1 MSYPHDSEHNHAG
14 DGEHDLEQHE
24 SAHEHHGG
32 MSEYIRLA
40 LMALVVI
47 ASVSGWW
54 RHWMSRDWLA
64 FAATLIG
71 GFPIF
76 KEAWENLCKR
86 RMTMELSMTLALV
99 AALCIGQFL
108 TALVIAFFVLFAEL
122 VEGYTV
128 GGGRR
133 AIQNLIDA
141 LPRQV
146 RVRRG
151 GQEHE
156 LATNEVAAGE
166 IIIIRPGERIPAD
179 GIVTKGHSFVDQSS
193 ITGESLPVEK
203 VEQSKVFAGT
213 INKDGVVEV
222 IVEKI
227 GRDTTF
233 GKIIDIVE
241 QAEKSRAPV
250 QRIADKLSAGLVY
263 FAFSA
268 AVFTLIVTRNI
279 TSTISVIIVAGA
291 CGVAAGTPLAIL
303 AGIGNA
309 ARRGIITK
317 GGLYLELLSR
327 IDTVVLD
334 KTGTLTLGI
343 PEVTAV
349 RTFDH
354 VTENEVLQT
363 AAIAEQHSEHPLGE
377 AIVRRARERE
387 LPLREYSH
395 LHYSPGKGIVVEESG
410 TRILVGTHA
419 LFEEHGV
426 PVPVNTLSEAGAH
439 DGAGKTVV
447 LVGRDN
453 RVLGTVTLADQL
465 RAEAKKAVQDLK
477 AQGYRTILLTG
488 DSSHT
493 AKVIGTEL
501 GVHKAIGDLL
511 PEQKVE
517 KIRKLL
523 RDGRKV
529 AMVGDGVNDAPALA
543 EATVGIAMG
552 QGTDVALETADVTLM
567 TSDLSR
573 LVELLA
579 ISKRCYR
586 VIMFN
591 FWGTISVDTAGII
604 LAFFGMLA
612 PIAAALIHVGS
623 ELAFILNSARLF
635 RESPTGKGYQT
646 RARNPAR
653 APRFSRGLFRFDSG
667 VKKGVEP
674 VRPRRNQTSRWPFR
688 PKISRK

>member
-1 MSYPHDSEHNHAG
+1 MSHPHKSEHDHADNH
-14 DGEHDLEQHE
+14 GEHNLEHT
-24 SAHEHHGG
+24 HEHEESGHDHQGG
-32 MSEYIRLA
+32 VAEYVRLG
-40 LMALVVI
+40 LMALVIV
-47 ASVSGWW
+47 ASLTGWW
-54 RHWMSRDWLA
+54 RHWMPRDWLA
-64 FAATLIG
+64 FAATIIG

-76 KEAWENLCKR
+76 KEAWENLRKR

-133 AIQNLIDA
+133 AIQTLIDA

-146 RVRRG
+146 RVRRA
-151 GQEHE
+151 GQERE
-156 LATNEVAAGE
+156 LGTNEVAAGE
-166 IIIIRPGERIPAD
+166 TIIIRPGERIPAD
-179 GIVTKGHSFVDQSS
+179 GVVSKGHSFVDQSS
-193 ITGESLPVEK
+193 ITGEGLPIEK

-213 INKDGVVEV
+213 INKDGVLEV
-222 IVEKI
+222 TVEKI

-233 GKIIDIVE
+233 GKIIEIVE

-250 QRIADKLSAGLVY
+250 QRIADRLAAALVY
-263 FAFSA
+263 FAFGA
-268 AVFTLIVTRNI
+268 AVLTLIVTRNI

-317 GGLYLELLSR
+317 GGLYLEQLSR

-349 RTFDH
+349 RTLDDA
-354 VTENEVLQT
+354 TENDVLQT

-377 AIVRRARERE
+377 AIVRGARARN
-387 LPLREYSH
+387 LPLREYSQ
-395 LHYSPGKGIVVEESG
+395 LRYLPGKGIVVEESG
-410 TRILVGTHA
+410 TRIMVGTSA

-426 PVPVNTLSEAGAH
+426 PVPANALSEADDH
-439 DGAGKTVV
+439 DGAGKTAV
-447 LVGRDN
+447 LVGRDR
-453 RVLGTVTLADQL
+453 RVIGAVTLADQL
-465 RAEAKKAVQDLK
+465 RAEAREAVNNLK
-477 AQGYRTILLTG
+477 TQGYRVILLTG
-488 DSSHT
+488 DSSDA
-493 AKVIGTEL
+493 AKTIGREL
-501 GVHKAIGDLL
+501 GVDESIGNLL

-517 KIRKLL
+517 KIQALL
-523 RDGRKV
+523 RAGRKV

-573 LVELLA
+573 LVEVLA

-591 FWGTISVDTAGII
+591 FFGTISVDTIGIV

-612 PIAAALIHVGS
+612 PIVAALIHVGS

-635 RESPTGKGYQT
+635 RQRSIITHST
-646 RARNPAR
+646 
-653 APRFSRGLFRFDSG
+653 
-667 VKKGVEP
+667 
-674 VRPRRNQTSRWPFR
+674 
-688 PKISRK
+688 

>member
-1 MSYPHDSEHNHAG
+1 MSD
-14 DGEHDLEQHE
+14 QHE
-24 SAHEHHGG
+24 SEHEHSGRAA
-32 MSEYIRLA
+32 EYARLA
-40 LMALVVI
+40 VMALVIV
-47 ASVSGWW
+47 ASLSGWW
-54 RHWMSRDWLA
+54 RNWMSRDWLA

-76 KEAWENLCKR
+76 EEAWENLRKR
-86 RMTMELSMTLALV
+86 RMTMELSMTLALI

-108 TALVIAFFVLFAEL
+108 TALVIAFFVVFAEL

-128 GGGRR
+128 AGGRR

-146 RVRRG
+146 RVRRA
-151 GQEHE
+151 GQERE
-156 LATNEVAAGE
+156 LGTNEVTAGE
-166 IIIIRPGERIPAD
+166 TIIIRPGERIPAD
-179 GIVTKGHSFVDQSS
+179 GVVSKGHSFVDQSS
-193 ITGESLPVEK
+193 ITGESLPIEK
-203 VEQSKVFAGT
+203 VERSKVFAGT
-213 INKDGVVEV
+213 INKDGVLEV

-233 GKIIDIVE
+233 GKIIEIVE

-250 QRIADKLSAGLVY
+250 QRIADRLAAGLVY
-263 FAFSA
+263 FAFGA
-268 AVFTLIVTRNI
+268 AVLTLIVTRNI
-279 TSTISVIIVAGA
+279 TSTIAVIIVAGA

-303 AGIGNA
+303 AGIGSA

-317 GGLYLELLSR
+317 GGLYLEQLSR

-343 PEVTAV
+343 PEVTTV
-349 RTFDH
+349 RTLEQA
-354 VTENEVLQT
+354 TENDVLQT

-377 AIVRRARERE
+377 AIVRRARERN
-387 LPLREYSH
+387 LPLREYSR
-395 LHYSPGKGIVVEESG
+395 LRYSPGKGIVVEESG
-410 TRILVGTHA
+410 TRILVGTRA

-426 PVPVNTLSEAGAH
+426 PVSANALSEVGGH

-447 LVGRDN
+447 FVGRDS

-488 DSSHT
+488 DSWDT
-493 AKVIGTEL
+493 AKVIGTDL
-501 GVHKAIGDLL
+501 GVHEAIGALL

-517 KIRKLL
+517 KIRELL
-523 RDGRKV
+523 RNGGKV

-573 LVELLA
+573 LVEVLA

-591 FWGTISVDTAGII
+591 FWGTIAVDTIGIV
-604 LAFFGMLA
+604 LAFSGVLV
-612 PIAAALIHVGS
+612 PIIAALVHVGS
-623 ELAFILNSARLF
+623 ELGFILNSARLF
-635 RESPTGKGYQT
+635 RES
-646 RARNPAR
+646 RAEIELGHAH
-653 APRFSRGLFRFDSG
+653 
-667 VKKGVEP
+667 
-674 VRPRRNQTSRWPFR
+674 
-688 PKISRK
+688 

>member
-1 MSYPHDSEHNHAG
+1 MRRTDDSHLDHRAKQGHADEHKAG
-14 DGEHDLEQHE
+14 F
-24 SAHEHHGG
+24 A
-32 MSEYIRLA
+32 EYVRLA
-40 LMALVVI
+40 LMALVIV
-47 ASVSGWW
+47 ASLTGWW

-71 GFPIF
+71 GFPIYE
-76 KEAWENLCKR
+76 EAWENLRKR

-108 TALVIAFFVLFAEL
+108 TALIIAFFVLFAEM

-128 GGGRR
+128 GSGRR
-133 AIQNLIDA
+133 AIQTLIDA

-151 GQEHE
+151 GEERE
-156 LATNEVAAGE
+156 LGTNEVVAGE
-166 IIIIRPGERIPAD
+166 TIIIRPGERIPAD
-179 GIVTKGHSFVDQSS
+179 GVVIKGHSFVDQSS

-213 INKDGVVEV
+213 INKDGVLEV
-222 IVEKI
+222 RIEKI

-233 GKIIDIVE
+233 GKIIEIVE

-250 QRIADKLSAGLVY
+250 QRIADRLAAGLVY
-263 FAFSA
+263 FAFGA
-268 AVFTLIVTRNI
+268 AAFTLIVTRNF
-279 TSTISVIIVAGA
+279 TSTIAVIIVAGA

-303 AGIGNA
+303 AGIGSA

-317 GGLYLELLSR
+317 GGLYLEELSR
-327 IDTVVLD
+327 IDTIVLD

-349 RTFDH
+349 RAINNA
-354 VTENEVLQT
+354 TENDVLQT

-377 AIVRRARERE
+377 AIVRCAHERN
-387 LPLREYSH
+387 LPLHEYSQ
-395 LHYSPGKGIVVEESG
+395 LRYSPGKGIVCEESSTRIFVG
-410 TRILVGTHA
+410 TRA

-426 PVPVNTLSEAGAH
+426 PVPADVISEIEGGN
-439 DGAGKTVV
+439 GAGKTVV
-447 LVGRDN
+447 LVGRDQKI
-453 RVLGTVTLADQL
+453 LGAVTLADQL
-465 RAEAKKAVQDLK
+465 RAEARQAVNDLK
-477 AQGYRTILLTG
+477 AKGYRVILLTG
-488 DSSHT
+488 DSSDT
-493 AKVIGTEL
+493 ARTIGREL
-501 GVHKAIGDLL
+501 GVDEAIGNLL

-517 KIRKLL
+517 KIRELL
-523 RDGRKV
+523 RAGRKV

-552 QGTDVALETADVTLM
+552 QGSDVALETADVTLM

-573 LVELLA
+573 LVEVLA

-591 FWGTISVDTAGII
+591 FWGTIGVDTVGII
-604 LAFFGMLA
+604 LAFFGLLA
-612 PIAAALIHVGS
+612 PIIAALIHVGS

-635 RESPTGKGYQT
+635 RQQLPGPS
-646 RARNPAR
+646 
-653 APRFSRGLFRFDSG
+653 
-667 VKKGVEP
+667 
-674 VRPRRNQTSRWPFR
+674 
-688 PKISRK
+688 

>member
-1 MSYPHDSEHNHAG
+1 MSHSHSSEHDHVEG
-14 DGEHDLEQHE
+14 HSDRDLKRTREHQ
-24 SAHEHHGG
+24 GRVP
-32 MSEYIRLA
+32 EYVRLA
-40 LMALVVI
+40 VMGVVI
-47 ASVSGWW
+47 VASLTGWW
-54 RHWMSRDWLA
+54 RNWMSRDWLA

-71 GFPIF
+71 GFPIYE
-76 KEAWENLCKR
+76 EAWGNIRKR

-133 AIQNLIDA
+133 AIQTLIDA

-151 GQEHE
+151 GQE
-156 LATNEVAAGE
+156 LEVDTSEAVVGE
-166 IIIIRPGERIPAD
+166 TIIIRPGERIPAD
-179 GIVTKGHSFVDQSS
+179 GVVSKGHSFVDQSS

-213 INKDGVVEV
+213 INKDGVLEV
-222 IVEKI
+222 TVEKI

-233 GKIIDIVE
+233 GKIVEIVE

-250 QRIADKLSAGLVY
+250 QRIADRLAAGLVY
-263 FAFSA
+263 FAFGA
-268 AVFTLIVTRNI
+268 AVLTLIVTRNI
-279 TSTISVIIVAGA
+279 TSTIAVIIVAGA

-303 AGIGNA
+303 AGIGSA

-317 GGLYLELLSR
+317 GGLYLEQLSR

-349 RTFDH
+349 RVLDD
-354 VTENEVLQT
+354 VTENDVLQT

-377 AIVRRARERE
+377 AIVRCARERG
-387 LPLREYSH
+387 LPLGEYSH
-395 LHYSPGKGIVVEESG
+395 LRYSPGKGIFAEQSG
-410 TRILVGTHA
+410 TRLLVGTPA
-419 LFEEHGV
+419 LLKEHGV
-426 PVPVNTLSEAGAH
+426 TVPTNALS
-439 DGAGKTVV
+439 DNGAGETVV

-465 RAEAKKAVQDLK
+465 RAEAKGAVRDLK
-477 AQGYRTILLTG
+477 GQGYRTILLTG
-488 DSSHT
+488 DRSDT
-493 AKVIGTEL
+493 AETIGREL
-501 GVHKAIGDLL
+501 GVDESIGDLL

-517 KIRKLL
+517 KIRQLL
-523 RDGRKV
+523 RAGRKV

-573 LVELLA
+573 LVEVLA
-579 ISKRCYR
+579 ISKRCYH

-591 FWGTISVDTAGII
+591 FLGTVVVDTLGIG
-604 LAFFGMLA
+604 LAFFGLLA
-612 PIAAALIHVGS
+612 PIVAALIHVGS

-635 RESPTGKGYQT
+635 RQ
-646 RARNPAR
+646 
-653 APRFSRGLFRFDSG
+653 
-667 VKKGVEP
+667 
-674 VRPRRNQTSRWPFR
+674 RR
-688 PKISRK
+688 IA